1 MIWIG
6 INKMI
11 KIIKWTFYLLAEFET
26 DKSIS
31 DFTVS
36 VEATR
41 PLQIHFMSRSSNLG
55 ESLESAL
62 INLSL

>member
-11 KIIKWTFYLLAEFET
+11 KIINWTFYLLAEFET

-31 DFTVS
+31 DFTVT
-36 VEATR
+36 VAATR
-41 PLQIHFMSRSSNLG
+41 PLQIHFRSRSSNLG
-55 ESLESAL
+55 ESPKRAL
-62 INLSL
+62 INL